1 MSRAILTA
9 AACALAATAAAT
21 AVQAAQQSWGG
32 SVTLAS
38 DHLLRGI
45 SRSDDRPSLSGE
57 LHLQAGSGLFGAL
70 WAATTRTEESGSS
83 VDVSATLGLGGRS
96 GRDAGW
102 RLAWS
107 HYQSPWQ
114 RNAEWYRYNEFT
126 ADLQLRDALLL
137 SVNWSPDTYVYSAY
151 TGVASRID
159 AMAYEAS
166 FQHHLPAGWRGHGG
180 AGFRDFMGG
189 TGGSYWYGS
198 LGLGWAG
205 RHWESDLSY
214 VYAGEGAS
222 EMSWP
227 GTAQRTVLLR
237 LTYSF

>member
-1 MSRAILTA
+1 MSRALFIA
-9 AACALAATAAAT
+9 AACAMAATAAPT
-21 AVQAAQQSWGG
+21 AAAQPSWGG

-38 DHLLRGI
+38 DHMVRGI
-45 SRSDDRPSLSGE
+45 SRSDNQPSLSGE
-57 LHLQAGSGLFGAL
+57 LHLQAGPGLFAAL
-70 WAATTRTEESGSS
+70 WAATSRPDGSS
-83 VDVSATLGLGGRS
+83 TTVDVSATLGLGGRA

-114 RNAEWYRYNEFT
+114 RNSGWYRYNEIT

-151 TGVASRID
+151 TGVAARID
-159 AMAYEAS
+159 AAAYELS
-166 FQHHLPAGWRGHGG
+166 FQQHFPAGWRGHGG

-189 TGGSYWYGS
+189 AGGSYWYGS
-198 LGLGWAG
+198 LGLGWVG
-205 RHWESDLSY
+205 RHWESDVSY
-214 VYAGEGAS
+214 VHSGEGAD

-227 GTAQRTVLLR
+227 GTARSTVLLR